1 MKEILIQSLRL
12 TQLWLVKIRMI
23 LKQATTLQ
31 LRVKYE
37 DVLIV
42 MIGFV
47 LIAWLGIDVMNVKRS
62 TRKLIHQLGNV
73 IDAIKSFQVTYTA
86 QIVIISVAECTY
98 VNRAG
103 KLLTTKTISIVERD
117 NPIKVIS
124 PSLWRGFLWLN
135 CRVNEIIT
143 ACHFELEL

>member
-23 LKQATTLQ
+23 LKQVTTLQ

-47 LIAWLGIDVMNVKRS
+47 LIAWLGIDVMSVKRS
-62 TRKLIHQLGNV
+62 TKKLIHQLGNV
-73 IDAIKSFQVTYTA
+73 IDAIKNFQVIYTA
-86 QIVIISVAECTY
+86 QIVII
-98 VNRAG
+98 
-103 KLLTTKTISIVERD
+103 
-117 NPIKVIS
+117 
-124 PSLWRGFLWLN
+124 
-135 CRVNEIIT
+135 
-143 ACHFELEL
+143 